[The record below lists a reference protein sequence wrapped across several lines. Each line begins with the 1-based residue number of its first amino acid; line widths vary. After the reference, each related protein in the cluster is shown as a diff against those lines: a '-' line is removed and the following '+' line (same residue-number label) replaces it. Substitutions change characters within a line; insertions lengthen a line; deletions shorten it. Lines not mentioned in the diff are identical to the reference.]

1 MTECP
6 MTSYLV
12 LEPGPWQ
19 ISGAVPDGEMPV
31 SARLDISRMLAQG
44 VYIDNTTEEEEEE
57 EDLP

>member
-1 MTECP
+1 MGGAGTPTFSLLRAQGGHWQNDQEENGRMTECP

-31 SARLDISRMLAQG
+31 
-44 VYIDNTTEEEEEE
+44 
-57 EDLP
+57 